1 MRKLIVSNLMSLD
14 GFFEGPDHELD
25 WFAPD
30 EEFFAYAREMLRAVD
45 TIIFGR
51 VTYQHMAAYW
61 PSAPKEEIADA
72 MNHLP
77 KIVFSRTLDKTEWN
91 NCRLVKGDA
100 VEEIAE
106 LKHQPG
112 KDMVI
117 LGSAMLA
124 STLLQQGLIDEYRV
138 IVSPILIGSGYPLFK
153 GITNKI
159 RLKLEKNKL
168 LSSGVAVLY
177 YQKA

>member
-1 MRKLIVSNLMSLD
+1 M
-14 GFFEGPDHELD
+14 G
-25 WFAPD
+25 
-30 EEFFAYAREMLRAVD
+30 

-51 VTYQHMAAYW
+51 VTYQHMTAYW
-61 PSAPKEEIADA
+61 PSAPKDEIADA
-72 MNHLP
+72 MNHLQ
-77 KIVFSRTLDKTEWN
+77 KIVFSRTLDKAEWN

-138 IVSPILIGSGYPLFK
+138 IVSPVLIGGGYPLFK
-153 GITNKI
+153 GIKNKV
-159 RLKLEKNKL
+159 RLKLKKNKL
-168 LSSGVAVLY
+168 LSSGVIVLY
-177 YQKA
+177 YEKS